1 MKGFPLIANTQRDS
15 ILAQETRPDD
25 TLPRHRTMALTSRRP
40 RRHLLRAL
48 VIEDQVQTRHALRR
62 IIEAMGHDVDEAT
75 NRHDGL
81 AMLID
86 DSDIGIVVLDLGLPP
101 CEHDSSEGL
110 AFLSTLAQHHHRA
123 KVIVLTGHRAE
134 SIATQCIAHGAFDH
148 IVKPFTSAQIRQS
161 VQRAD
166 LFYRADNI
174 SATSSRVSVMVT
186 ADAASESAIRR
197 FHEQPMEKL
206 VRTVLTQT
214 GHNVSEA
221 ARRLRVR
228 RANLYYYINKF
239 GITRPDNS

>member
-1 MKGFPLIANTQRDS
+1 
-15 ILAQETRPDD
+15 
-25 TLPRHRTMALTSRRP
+25 
-40 RRHLLRAL
+40 
-48 VIEDQVQTRHALRR
+48 
-62 IIEAMGHDVDEAT
+62 MGHDVDEAT

-81 AMLID
+81 AMLIGD
-86 DSDIGIVVLDLGLPP
+86 DDIGIVVLDLGLPP
-101 CEHDSSEGL
+101 SEHDSSEGL
-110 AFLSTLAQHHHRA
+110 AFLHELAKHHHRA
-123 KVIVLTGHRAE
+123 KVIVLTGHSAE

-174 SATSSRVSVMVT
+174 SATSSRVAVMV
-186 ADAASESAIRR
+186 AGDPAAESVIRL

-221 ARRLRVR
+221 ARRLRIR

-239 GITRPDNS
+239 GITRSDSS

>member
-1 MKGFPLIANTQRDS
+1 
-15 ILAQETRPDD
+15 
-25 TLPRHRTMALTSRRP
+25 MALTPRRP

-48 VIEDQVQTRHALRR
+48 VIEDQATTRRALRR
-62 IIEAMGHDVDEAT
+62 IIEAIGHDVDEAT

-81 AMLID
+81 AMLAGD
-86 DSDIGIVVLDLGLPP
+86 TDIGIVLLDLGLPP

-110 AFLSTLAQHHHRA
+110 EFLRAIAKHHHRA
-123 KVIVLTGHRAE
+123 KVIVLTGHRSE

-148 IVKPFTSAQIRQS
+148 IVKPFTPAQIRQS

-166 LFYRADNI
+166 LFYRVDNI
-174 SATSSRVSVMVT
+174 SATSSRLSVMVA
-186 ADAASESAIRR
+186 ADPASEPAIRL
-197 FHEQPMEKL
+197 FQEQPVEKL
-206 VRTVLTQT
+206 IRTVLTQT

-239 GITRPDNS
+239 GITRPDDS